1 MDQVIS
7 ARLDPEVV
15 REIARVAATLHT
27 TRKAII
33 EQAIRDYAARV
44 APNMQPDAF
53 EATSGAWAR
62 DESPETTIE
71 AARTRSRA
79 AFSRRRA

>member
-44 APNMQPDAF
+44 APNVQPDAF

-79 AFSRRRA
+79 AFARRRA